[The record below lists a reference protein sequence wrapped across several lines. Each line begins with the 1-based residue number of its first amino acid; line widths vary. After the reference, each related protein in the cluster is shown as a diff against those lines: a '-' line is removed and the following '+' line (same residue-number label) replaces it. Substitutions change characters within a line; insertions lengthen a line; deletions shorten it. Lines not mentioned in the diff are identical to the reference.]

1 MFKVMYMQNVADST
15 SDIHRFEMVS
25 KYYYYYYHILIIMYN
40 AAKDNIIHVHS
51 WLENYCAEILFH
63 YQLVKLALEHFY
75 LHIPFLM

>member
-1 MFKVMYMQNVADST
+1 MYMQNVADST

-51 WLENYCAEILFH
+51 
-63 YQLVKLALEHFY
+63 
-75 LHIPFLM
+75 

>member
-1 MFKVMYMQNVADST
+1 MPSPCQLCKLGIVIVNARVINYRLRTSMFKVMYMQNVADST

-51 WLENYCAEILFH
+51 
-63 YQLVKLALEHFY
+63 
-75 LHIPFLM
+75 